1 MSDVW
6 LSIVMVVAF
15 VLIGGVFSGAEIALV
30 SLRESQVRGMAESG
44 GRRGKAVQ
52 RLLSDPNRFLAAV
65 QVGVTLAGFFSAA
78 FGASTL
84 SQPLARWLVGRGM
97 AEGLAGTTA
106 LVLVTIAISYLSL
119 VAGELTPKRLAL
131 QRAEGFSLLVA
142 APLNT
147 IATLS
152 RPVIWLL
159 SKSTDVLVRLLGGD
173 PKVSGESISQ
183 EELRDLVAAHE
194 SLSSDER
201 RLIDEVFRA
210 GEREVREVMTPRTEV
225 AFLDASMTASRAA
238 KQVADSNWSRFPV
251 VGRDED
257 DVVGFVHVR
266 DLFLPNHPAGR
277 AATVGDLSREV
288 KRLPGTAGV
297 LTALSEM
304 RRGNQHLAIVV
315 DEYGGTDGIV
325 TLEDLI
331 EEVIGEIYDEY
342 DEEVVADGRQPA
354 DGPREVDGLLN
365 LDDFT
370 EATGLELPEGPYE
383 TVAGYVLAELGRL
396 PEVGDAIEVEGRRL
410 TVLELD
416 GRRIARLRVD
426 PPPAPAERRRGRAAP
441 SRAPRADERRSA
453 AGLRHVPGVA
463 DDPGEV
469 GVLRRPAQLGA
480 DAVARGDQLRGVAGP
495 PRTDDDRHRVPG
507 HLARRVDDLLHG
519 EAGAVAEVVDAVL
532 AGRRCRAGR
541 AGGRRPGPRRAR
553 SRGCRCRRASG
564 SPRRRRSATPAARRR
579 PAGPAGSGGSR
590 SRAARRGRR
599 RHPRR

>member
-15 VLIGGVFSGAEIALV
+15 VLIGGIFSGAEIALV
-30 SLRESQVRGMAESG
+30 SLRESQVRGMADTG

-84 SQPLARWLVGRGM
+84 SRPLATWLEGRGLSP
-97 AEGLAGTTA
+97 GLSGTLA

-131 QRAEGFSLLVA
+131 QRAEGFALIVA

-304 RRGNQHLAIVV
+304 RRGSQHLAIVV

-342 DEEVVADGRQPA
+342 DEEVVADGKDPA
-354 DGPREVDGLLN
+354 GGPREVDGLLN

-370 EATGLELPEGPYE
+370 EVTGLELPDGPYE

-396 PEVGDAIEVEGRRL
+396 PEIGDEIVVEGRTL
-410 TVLELD
+410 TVIELD

-426 PPPAPAERRRGRAAP
+426 VPPEPQTTEDDVESDAPAG
-441 SRAPRADERRSA
+441 
-453 AGLRHVPGVA
+453 
-463 DDPGEV
+463 
-469 GVLRRPAQLGA
+469 
-480 DAVARGDQLRGVAGP
+480 
-495 PRTDDDRHRVPG
+495 
-507 HLARRVDDLLHG
+507 
-519 EAGAVAEVVDAVL
+519 
-532 AGRRCRAGR
+532 
-541 AGGRRPGPRRAR
+541 
-553 SRGCRCRRASG
+553 
-564 SPRRRRSATPAARRR
+564 
-579 PAGPAGSGGSR
+579 
-590 SRAARRGRR
+590 
-599 RHPRR
+599 

>member
-1 MSDVW
+1 VSDVW
-6 LSIVMVVAF
+6 LNIVMVVAF
-15 VLIGGVFSGAEIALV
+15 VLIGGAFSGAEIALV
-30 SLRESQVRGMAESG
+30 SLRESQVRAMAENE

-84 SQPLARWLVGRGM
+84 SAPFADWLVARGVS
-97 AEGLAGTTA
+97 EGLAGTLA

-119 VAGELTPKRLAL
+119 VVGELTPKRLAL

-142 APLNT
+142 APLNA
-147 IATLS
+147 IAKLS

-159 SKSTDVLVRLLGGD
+159 SKSTNVLVRLVGGD

-225 AFLDASMTASRAA
+225 AFLDASTTASRAA
-238 KQVADSNWSRFPV
+238 RTVADSNWSRFPV
-251 VGRDED
+251 AGRDQD
-257 DVVGFVHVR
+257 DVLGFVHVR

-277 AATVGDLSREV
+277 AATVGDLAREV

-304 RRGNQHLAIVV
+304 RRENHHLAIVV

-342 DEEVVADGRQPA
+342 DAEVGEDAKQPPG
-354 DGPREVDGLLN
+354 GPREVDGLLN

-370 EATGLELPEGPYE
+370 EVTGLGLPDGPYE

-396 PEVGDAIEVEGRRL
+396 PQVGDEIVVEGRTI

-416 GRRIARLRVD
+416 GRRISRLRV
-426 PPPAPAERRRGRAAP
+426 GAAP
-441 SRAPRADERRSA
+441 E
-453 AGLRHVPGVA
+453 
-463 DDPGEV
+463 
-469 GVLRRPAQLGA
+469 
-480 DAVARGDQLRGVAGP
+480 P
-495 PRTDDDRHRVPG
+495 PRDDESGDVRSEESSE
-507 HLARRVDDLLHG
+507 AR
-519 EAGAVAEVVDAVL
+519 
-532 AGRRCRAGR
+532 
-541 AGGRRPGPRRAR
+541 
-553 SRGCRCRRASG
+553 
-564 SPRRRRSATPAARRR
+564 
-579 PAGPAGSGGSR
+579 
-590 SRAARRGRR
+590 
-599 RHPRR
+599 